1 MTHRPN
7 QAGHLACHSDK
18 IFHSFTVCTMQSYYI
33 VWGSFRLAA
42 RPNNYLYMLQILLS
56 VRLGIPM
63 CRVFASSTGAS
74 PVSWIS
80 SDHICAV
87 RFSVNDGDSS
97 LVSVIDV

>member
-1 MTHRPN
+1 
-7 QAGHLACHSDK
+7 
-18 IFHSFTVCTMQSYYI
+18 
-33 VWGSFRLAA
+33 
-42 RPNNYLYMLQILLS
+42 
-56 VRLGIPM
+56 M